1 MVVFGEHHQCH
12 PVLMSTPS
20 LRGWHNVVDWVR
32 YSYPLAV
39 GNSAPTPIPH
49 PGLYGRELVCVRNR
63 NPSGGR
69 FCAWASGREKVNP
82 EGGAA
87 RSLLK
92 ISAEEPQEPG
102 GKAVSRMQRSCFCED
117 LYTGQ
122 GWASSQLSHWRSR
135 GILEGGCSFLLY
147 LATGFLQGRLQVMWG
162 RWLFI
167 QHISPLSWKEY
178 AITIQKGVF
187 ILHEKKLQ

>member
-12 PVLMSTPS
+12 PVLMSTLS
-20 LRGWHNVVDWVR
+20 LRGWHNVVGWVR
-32 YSYPLAV
+32 YSYPSAV

-49 PGLYGRELVCVRNR
+49 LRLYGHELVCVRNR

-69 FCAWASGREKVNP
+69 FCAWAPGREKVNP

-92 ISAEEPQEPG
+92 ISAEEPQEPE
-102 GKAVSRMQRSCFCED
+102 GKAVSRMQRSCFCEG

-135 GILEGGCSFLLY
+135 GSKIWKEGAVSSC
-147 LATGFLQGRLQVMWG
+147 T
-162 RWLFI
+162 
-167 QHISPLSWKEY
+167 SPLASY
-178 AITIQKGVF
+178 KGDCRSCGAGGYLYN
-187 ILHEKKLQ
+187 I